1 MTINLRKNIARFIYI
16 IDQTTNVE
24 SRAKILKE
32 LDLTENEF
40 SELVGAL
47 LDFSNSNDKEWY
59 CCNPEYHGFIKHLK
73 SFQKRQIKNSYYRL
87 IALNVMYNVNIPS
100 QGYPPN
106 GNR

>member
-16 IDQTTNVE
+16 IDQTTNVD

-40 SELVGAL
+40 QELALSL

-59 CCNPEYHGFIKHLK
+59 CCNPECHGFIETFKIISEK
-73 SFQKRQIKNSYYRL
+73 TDKEFL
-87 IALNVMYNVNIPS
+87 I
-100 QGYPPN
+100 
-106 GNR
+106 

>member
-40 SELVGAL
+40 QELVVNL
-47 LDFSNSNDKEWY
+47 LQFSNSSDKEWY
-59 CCNPEYHGFIKHLK
+59 CCNPEYHGFIETFKIISEK
-73 SFQKRQIKNSYYRL
+73 TDNEFL
-87 IALNVMYNVNIPS
+87 I
-100 QGYPPN
+100 
-106 GNR
+106 

>member
-40 SELVGAL
+40 SELVVAL
-47 LDFSNSNDKEWY
+47 LDFSNSSDKEWY
-59 CCNPEYHGFIKHLK
+59 CCNPEYHGYIETFKIISEKTDDE
-73 SFQKRQIKNSYYRL
+73 FL
-87 IALNVMYNVNIPS
+87 I
-100 QGYPPN
+100 
-106 GNR
+106 

>member
-40 SELVGAL
+40 SELVVAL
-47 LDFSNSNDKEWY
+47 LDFSNSSDKEWY
-59 CCNPEYHGFIKHLK
+59 CCNPEYHGFIETFKIISEK
-73 SFQKRQIKNSYYRL
+73 TDDEFL
-87 IALNVMYNVNIPS
+87 I
-100 QGYPPN
+100 
-106 GNR
+106 

>member
-1 MTINLRKNIARFIYI
+1 MSINLRKNIARFIYI

-47 LDFSNSNDKEWY
+47 LYFSNSSDKEWY
-59 CCNPEYHGFIKHLK
+59 CCNPEYHGFIETFKIISEKTDKEFL
-73 SFQKRQIKNSYYRL
+73 L
-87 IALNVMYNVNIPS
+87 
-100 QGYPPN
+100 
-106 GNR
+106 

>member
-40 SELVGAL
+40 SELVVAL

-59 CCNPEYHGFIKHLK
+59 CCNPEYHGFIETFKIISEKTDKEFL
-73 SFQKRQIKNSYYRL
+73 L
-87 IALNVMYNVNIPS
+87 
-100 QGYPPN
+100 
-106 GNR
+106 

>member
-40 SELVGAL
+40 QELVVNL
-47 LDFSNSNDKEWY
+47 LKFSNSNYREFY
-59 CCNPEYHGFIKHLK
+59 CCNPEYHGFIETFKIISEK
-73 SFQKRQIKNSYYRL
+73 TNTEFL
-87 IALNVMYNVNIPS
+87 I
-100 QGYPPN
+100 
-106 GNR
+106 